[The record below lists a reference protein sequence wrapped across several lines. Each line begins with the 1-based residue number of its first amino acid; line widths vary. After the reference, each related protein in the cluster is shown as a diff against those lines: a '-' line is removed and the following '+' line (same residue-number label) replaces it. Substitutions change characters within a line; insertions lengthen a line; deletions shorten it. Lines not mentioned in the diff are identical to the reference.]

1 VNVNVNVNVNARD
14 RRPRGAGVARRRL
27 RTALFAGPLMFAVAS
42 LASAL
47 ERWPIWMR
55 LPEGVSSYSGKI
67 DGMFHLITWITGI
80 VFVIVEGLL
89 LIFLFRYRHKEG
101 RKAHY
106 THGNNRLEVIW
117 TIIPALICVVLAL
130 LSRRTWA
137 DIKQNMPKDAMPIEI
152 TAEQFSWT
160 IVYPGPDGR
169 FGTSDDIISLNQLH
183 FPVGRPVVATLRSKD
198 VIHSFFLPE
207 FRVKQD
213 AVPGMSTRIWFD
225 GMRTGHWE
233 IACAELCGLGHYK
246 MKGYVTVET
255 PEEFDKWL
263 ATQVAE
269 AAPVPAA
276 AAAAGAPVSAAPQEA
291 QPEPGAMP
299 PASRKPDAGPAVPA
313 TSPAPAGQEAKPV
326 S

>member
-1 VNVNVNVNVNARD
+1 MNDTRPPAAR
-14 RRPRGAGVARRRL
+14 AARIV
-27 RTALFAGPLMFAVAS
+27 RTALFALPLLFLA
-42 LASAL
+42 ASAMASASGSAGSVL
-47 ERWPIWMR
+47 PRWMH
-55 LPEGVSSYSGKI
+55 LPAGESSYSAKI
-67 DGMFHLITWITGI
+67 DGMFHLITWITGV
-80 VFVIVEGLL
+80 VFVLVEGTLL
-89 LIFLFRYRHKEG
+89 LFLFRYRRQEG
-101 RKAHY
+101 KKAQY

-130 LSRRTWA
+130 MSRRTWA

-152 TAEQFSWT
+152 TGEQFSWT
-160 IVYPGPDGR
+160 IRYPGPDR
-169 FGTSDDIISLNQLH
+169 QFGTADDIVSLNQLH

-225 GMRTGHWE
+225 GMHTGHWE
-233 IACAELCGLGHYK
+233 IACAELCGLGHYR
-246 MKGYVTVET
+246 MKGFVTVET

-263 ATQVAE
+263 ASQ
-269 AAPVPAA
+269 APESAA
-276 AAAAGAPVSAAPQEA
+276 AATPPQEA
-291 QPEPGAMP
+291 QPAPSAMP
-299 PASRKPDAGPAVPA
+299 PAARKPDAGPPVPE